1 MNDNAV
7 VALIIGIFLAL
18 IAMGWASYW
27 FLARHVTLGVM
38 DDRAVAQNQNRSRD
52 PERGHGSV
60 HIPRYSYNGW
70 IRPPRKEKSLYL
82 AKPGYIMVRTAN
94 GERLHRVSQPLW
106 VDNNFSPDKSSQPQ
120 KGNQNQNQPQ
130 RQSQNQNQGQKKQ
143 NRKKNKQSKENNRNK
158 QSNYKEQNSQ
168 NQTDWGNANNNQ
180 NNQDHQEQIEW
191 ENANNN
197 NSNNNQDQGYQAQIN
212 WENANNQNNQDHQEQ
227 VEWENANNQDNQ
239 GDQQDQNQND
249 RFTGNND
256 RNANQ
261 PHRDSPFQNEDNH
274 VSWGQT
280 SHRSRSHSQ
289 NQDGSGRHS
298 VANSWGSIHV
308 GDDRHSDRYSRADG
322 HSVNHSSRGIP
333 QSGQKDGH
341 GGRDWNWP
349 MEEQLGYNNHH
360 GKEES
365 KEPPW

>member
-27 FLARHVTLGVM
+27 FLARHVTVGVM
-38 DDRAVAQNQNRSRD
+38 NDRAIAQNQNRSRD

-70 IRPPRKEKSLYL
+70 TRPPRKEKSLYL

-94 GERLHRVSQPLW
+94 GERLHRVGQPLW
-106 VDNNFSPDKSSQPQ
+106 VDNNFSPKKGSQPQ

-130 RQSQNQNQGQKKQ
+130 RQSQNQNQNQNQGQKKQ
-143 NRKKNKQSKENNRNK
+143 NRKKNKQNKENNRNK

-197 NSNNNQDQGYQAQIN
+197 NQDQDQGYQAQTN
-212 WENANNQNNQDHQEQ
+212 WDNANNQNNQDHQEQ

-249 RFTGNND
+249 WFTGNND
-256 RNANQ
+256 RNDNGNQ
-261 PHRDSPFQNEDNH
+261 PADWH
-274 VSWGQT
+274 
-280 SHRSRSHSQ
+280 
-289 NQDGSGRHS
+289 
-298 VANSWGSIHV
+298 SIHH
-308 GDDRHSDRYSRADG
+308 G
-322 HSVNHSSRGIP
+322 SRGIP
-333 QSGQKDGH
+333 QSGLKDGH
-341 GGRDWNWP
+341 GGHNWNSP
-349 MEEQLGYNNHH
+349 MEEQLGYNNNR
-360 GKEES
+360 GKEEN
-365 KEPPW
+365 KESPW